1 MYGSPVN
8 VARIRVIGVGGG
20 GNNAVDRMID
30 AGIKSA
36 EFVAMN
42 TDYQALIR
50 SKAELKIQLGAELT
64 KGLGAGADP
73 SIGEKAAQ
81 ESIDQIKEVLQD
93 NDLVFITAG
102 MGGGTGTGAAPVV
115 ASIARE
121 MGILTVAV
129 VTKPFNFEGKK
140 RMENA
145 EKGIENL
152 RQYVDTLVI
161 IPNEKLLSV
170 VPKGTP
176 IVKAFQVAD
185 DVLRQGIQ
193 GISDLIVNPALINLD
208 FNDVRTVMSDKG
220 LAHMGIGC
228 GEGENRTLEAVR
240 QAVQSPLLE
249 TDIEGATGVII
260 NVTGG
265 LDISLSEV
273 AEASK
278 LVQDVVDSSANI
290 IFGAGVDEELGDKVV
305 VTIRIPKREFAQE
318 ENVLLAE
325 LLITPEEEDEEN
337 SEPAESSELLD
348 MESEEE
354 YVQVEFE
361 GESHSLSESITA
373 KELHHMGSVLS
384 RKEVPIEEEV
394 KAAETICKLHD
405 SPMLQEIEK
414 VAGGRVHELLER
426 VMNQA
431 PKAVQSG
438 NFDYSKFIKI

>member
-193 GISDLIVNPALINLD
+193 GISDLIDNPALINLD

-220 LAHMGIGC
+220 LTHMSIGC
-228 GEGENRTLEAVR
+228 GEGENRSLEAVR
-240 QAVQSPLLE
+240 HAIQSPLLE

-305 VTIRIPKREFAQE
+305 VTIIATGFNGHTQRTPEFDMGAKLFDANAFQATAE
-318 ENVLLAE
+318 ENKKEDLNSIRAE
-325 LLITPEEEDEEN
+325 IAA
-337 SEPAESSELLD
+337 EPASAPAREPVMAGARTGEVNSSRMD
-348 MESEEE
+348 TGDKDIP
-354 YVQVEFE
+354 EF
-361 GESHSLSESITA
+361 LRMIR
-373 KELHHMGSVLS
+373 S
-384 RKEVPIEEEV
+384 R
-394 KAAETICKLHD
+394 
-405 SPMLQEIEK
+405 S
-414 VAGGRVHELLER
+414 
-426 VMNQA
+426 N
-431 PKAVQSG
+431 
-438 NFDYSKFIKI
+438 

>member
-305 VTIRIPKREFAQE
+305 VTIIATGFNGHTQRTPEFDMGAKLFDANAFQATAE
-318 ENVLLAE
+318 ENKKEDLNSIRAE
-325 LLITPEEEDEEN
+325 IAAKPAPAPAREPVMAGARTGEVNSSRMDTGDKDIPEF
-337 SEPAESSELLD
+337 LR
-348 MESEEE
+348 M
-354 YVQVEFE
+354 
-361 GESHSLSESITA
+361 IR
-373 KELHHMGSVLS
+373 S
-384 RKEVPIEEEV
+384 R
-394 KAAETICKLHD
+394 
-405 SPMLQEIEK
+405 S
-414 VAGGRVHELLER
+414 
-426 VMNQA
+426 N
-431 PKAVQSG
+431 
-438 NFDYSKFIKI
+438 

>member
-121 MGILTVAV
+121 MGIITVAV

-305 VTIRIPKREFAQE
+305 VTIIATGFNGHTQRTPEFDMGAKLFDANAFHATAE
-318 ENVLLAE
+318 ENKKEDLNSIRAE
-325 LLITPEEEDEEN
+325 IAA
-337 SEPAESSELLD
+337 EPAPAPAREPVMAGARTGEVNSSRMD
-348 MESEEE
+348 TGDKDIP
-354 YVQVEFE
+354 EF
-361 GESHSLSESITA
+361 LRMIR
-373 KELHHMGSVLS
+373 S
-384 RKEVPIEEEV
+384 R
-394 KAAETICKLHD
+394 
-405 SPMLQEIEK
+405 S
-414 VAGGRVHELLER
+414 
-426 VMNQA
+426 N
-431 PKAVQSG
+431 
-438 NFDYSKFIKI
+438 

>member
-305 VTIRIPKREFAQE
+305 VTIIATGFNGHTQR
-318 ENVLLAE
+318 
-325 LLITPEEEDEEN
+325 TPEFDMGAKLFDANAFHTTAEESKKEDLN
-337 SEPAESSELLD
+337 SIRAEIAAESAPAPAREPVMAGARTGEVNSSRMD
-348 MESEEE
+348 TGDKDIP
-354 YVQVEFE
+354 EF
-361 GESHSLSESITA
+361 LRMIR
-373 KELHHMGSVLS
+373 S
-384 RKEVPIEEEV
+384 R
-394 KAAETICKLHD
+394 
-405 SPMLQEIEK
+405 S
-414 VAGGRVHELLER
+414 
-426 VMNQA
+426 N
-431 PKAVQSG
+431 
-438 NFDYSKFIKI
+438 

>member
-265 LDISLSEV
+265 LDLSLSEV

-305 VTIRIPKREFAQE
+305 VTIIATGFNGHTQRTPEFDMGAKLFDANAFQATAE
-318 ENVLLAE
+318 ENKKEDLNSIRAE
-325 LLITPEEEDEEN
+325 IAA
-337 SEPAESSELLD
+337 EPAPAPAREPVMAGARTGEVNSSRMD
-348 MESEEE
+348 TGDKDIP
-354 YVQVEFE
+354 EF
-361 GESHSLSESITA
+361 LRMIR
-373 KELHHMGSVLS
+373 S
-384 RKEVPIEEEV
+384 R
-394 KAAETICKLHD
+394 
-405 SPMLQEIEK
+405 S
-414 VAGGRVHELLER
+414 
-426 VMNQA
+426 N
-431 PKAVQSG
+431 
-438 NFDYSKFIKI
+438 

>member
-64 KGLGAGADP
+64 KGLGAGAEP

-305 VTIRIPKREFAQE
+305 VTIIATGFNGHTQRTPEFDMGAKLFDANAFQATAE
-318 ENVLLAE
+318 ENKKEDLNSIRAE
-325 LLITPEEEDEEN
+325 IAA
-337 SEPAESSELLD
+337 EPAPAPAREPVMAGARTGEVNSSRMD
-348 MESEEE
+348 TGDKDIP
-354 YVQVEFE
+354 EF
-361 GESHSLSESITA
+361 LRMIR
-373 KELHHMGSVLS
+373 S
-384 RKEVPIEEEV
+384 R
-394 KAAETICKLHD
+394 
-405 SPMLQEIEK
+405 S
-414 VAGGRVHELLER
+414 
-426 VMNQA
+426 N
-431 PKAVQSG
+431 
-438 NFDYSKFIKI
+438 

>member
-8 VARIRVIGVGGG
+8 VARIRGIGVGGG

-36 EFVAMN
+36 EFVAMK

-305 VTIRIPKREFAQE
+305 VTIIATGFNGHTQRTPEFDMGAKLFDANAFQATAE
-318 ENVLLAE
+318 ENKKEDLNSIRAE
-325 LLITPEEEDEEN
+325 IAA
-337 SEPAESSELLD
+337 EPAPAPAREPVMAGARTGEVNSSRMD
-348 MESEEE
+348 TGDKDIP
-354 YVQVEFE
+354 EF
-361 GESHSLSESITA
+361 LRMIR
-373 KELHHMGSVLS
+373 S
-384 RKEVPIEEEV
+384 R
-394 KAAETICKLHD
+394 
-405 SPMLQEIEK
+405 S
-414 VAGGRVHELLER
+414 
-426 VMNQA
+426 N
-431 PKAVQSG
+431 
-438 NFDYSKFIKI
+438 

>member
-290 IFGAGVDEELGDKVV
+290 IFGAGVDDELGDKVV
-305 VTIRIPKREFAQE
+305 VTIIATGFNGHTQRTPEFDMGAKLFDANAFQATAE
-318 ENVLLAE
+318 ENKKEDLNSIRAE
-325 LLITPEEEDEEN
+325 IAA
-337 SEPAESSELLD
+337 EPAPAPAREPVMAGARTGEVNSSRMD
-348 MESEEE
+348 TGDKDIP
-354 YVQVEFE
+354 EF
-361 GESHSLSESITA
+361 LRMIR
-373 KELHHMGSVLS
+373 S
-384 RKEVPIEEEV
+384 R
-394 KAAETICKLHD
+394 
-405 SPMLQEIEK
+405 S
-414 VAGGRVHELLER
+414 
-426 VMNQA
+426 N
-431 PKAVQSG
+431 
-438 NFDYSKFIKI
+438 

>member
-305 VTIRIPKREFAQE
+305 VTIIATGFNGHTQRTPEFDMGAKLFDANAFQATAE
-318 ENVLLAE
+318 ENKKEDLNSIRAE
-325 LLITPEEEDEEN
+325 IAA
-337 SEPAESSELLD
+337 EPAPAREPV
-348 MESEEE
+348 MA
-354 YVQVEFE
+354 
-361 GESHSLSESITA
+361 GART
-373 KELHHMGSVLS
+373 
-384 RKEVPIEEEV
+384 EEV
-394 KAAETICKLHD
+394 NSSRMDTGDKDIPEFLRMIR
-405 SPMLQEIEK
+405 S
-414 VAGGRVHELLER
+414 RS
-426 VMNQA
+426 N
-431 PKAVQSG
+431 
-438 NFDYSKFIKI
+438 

>member
-305 VTIRIPKREFAQE
+305 VTIIATGFNGHTQRTPEFDMGAKLFDANAFQATAE
-318 ENVLLAE
+318 ENKKEDLNSIRAE
-325 LLITPEEEDEEN
+325 IAA
-337 SEPAESSELLD
+337 EPAPAPAREPVIAGARTGEVNSSRMD
-348 MESEEE
+348 TGDKDIP
-354 YVQVEFE
+354 EF
-361 GESHSLSESITA
+361 LRMIR
-373 KELHHMGSVLS
+373 S
-384 RKEVPIEEEV
+384 R
-394 KAAETICKLHD
+394 
-405 SPMLQEIEK
+405 S
-414 VAGGRVHELLER
+414 
-426 VMNQA
+426 N
-431 PKAVQSG
+431 
-438 NFDYSKFIKI
+438 

>member
-121 MGILTVAV
+121 RGILTVAV

-305 VTIRIPKREFAQE
+305 VTIIATGFNGHTQRTPEFDMGAKLFDANAFHATAE
-318 ENVLLAE
+318 ENKKEDLNSIRAE
-325 LLITPEEEDEEN
+325 IAA
-337 SEPAESSELLD
+337 EPAPAREPVMAGARTGEVNSSRMD
-348 MESEEE
+348 TGDKDIP
-354 YVQVEFE
+354 EF
-361 GESHSLSESITA
+361 LRMIR
-373 KELHHMGSVLS
+373 S
-384 RKEVPIEEEV
+384 R
-394 KAAETICKLHD
+394 
-405 SPMLQEIEK
+405 S
-414 VAGGRVHELLER
+414 
-426 VMNQA
+426 N
-431 PKAVQSG
+431 
-438 NFDYSKFIKI
+438 

>member
-305 VTIRIPKREFAQE
+305 VTIIATGFNGHTQRTPEFDMGAKLFDANAFHATAE
-318 ENVLLAE
+318 ENKKEDLNSIRAE
-325 LLITPEEEDEEN
+325 IAA
-337 SEPAESSELLD
+337 EPAPAPAREPVMAGARTGEVNSSRMDTGDKEIP
-348 MESEEE
+348 
-354 YVQVEFE
+354 EF
-361 GESHSLSESITA
+361 LRMIR
-373 KELHHMGSVLS
+373 S
-384 RKEVPIEEEV
+384 R
-394 KAAETICKLHD
+394 
-405 SPMLQEIEK
+405 S
-414 VAGGRVHELLER
+414 
-426 VMNQA
+426 N
-431 PKAVQSG
+431 
-438 NFDYSKFIKI
+438 

>member
-305 VTIRIPKREFAQE
+305 VTIIATGFNGHTQR
-318 ENVLLAE
+318 
-325 LLITPEEEDEEN
+325 TPEFDMGAKLFDANAFQATAEESKKEDLN
-337 SEPAESSELLD
+337 SIRAEIAAESAPAPAREPVMAGARTGEVNSSRMD
-348 MESEEE
+348 TGDKDIP
-354 YVQVEFE
+354 EF
-361 GESHSLSESITA
+361 LRMIR
-373 KELHHMGSVLS
+373 S
-384 RKEVPIEEEV
+384 R
-394 KAAETICKLHD
+394 
-405 SPMLQEIEK
+405 S
-414 VAGGRVHELLER
+414 
-426 VMNQA
+426 N
-431 PKAVQSG
+431 
-438 NFDYSKFIKI
+438 

>member
-305 VTIRIPKREFAQE
+305 VTIIATGFNGHTQRTPEFDMGAKLFDANAFQATAE
-318 ENVLLAE
+318 ENKKEDLNSIRAE
-325 LLITPEEEDEEN
+325 IAA
-337 SEPAESSELLD
+337 EPAPAPAREPVMAGARIGEVNSSRMD
-348 MESEEE
+348 TGDKDIP
-354 YVQVEFE
+354 EF
-361 GESHSLSESITA
+361 LRMIR
-373 KELHHMGSVLS
+373 S
-384 RKEVPIEEEV
+384 R
-394 KAAETICKLHD
+394 
-405 SPMLQEIEK
+405 S
-414 VAGGRVHELLER
+414 
-426 VMNQA
+426 N
-431 PKAVQSG
+431 
-438 NFDYSKFIKI
+438 

>member
-305 VTIRIPKREFAQE
+305 VTIIATGFNGHTQRTPEFDMGAKLFDANAFQATAE
-318 ENVLLAE
+318 ENKKEDLNAIRAE
-325 LLITPEEEDEEN
+325 IAA
-337 SEPAESSELLD
+337 EPAPAPAREPVMAGARTGEVNSSRMD
-348 MESEEE
+348 TGDKDIP
-354 YVQVEFE
+354 EF
-361 GESHSLSESITA
+361 LRMIR
-373 KELHHMGSVLS
+373 S
-384 RKEVPIEEEV
+384 R
-394 KAAETICKLHD
+394 
-405 SPMLQEIEK
+405 S
-414 VAGGRVHELLER
+414 
-426 VMNQA
+426 N
-431 PKAVQSG
+431 
-438 NFDYSKFIKI
+438 

>member
-305 VTIRIPKREFAQE
+305 VTIIATGFNGHPQRTPEFDMGAKLFDANAFQATAE
-318 ENVLLAE
+318 ENKKEDLNSIRAE
-325 LLITPEEEDEEN
+325 IAA
-337 SEPAESSELLD
+337 EPAPAPARAPVMAGARTGEVNSSRMD
-348 MESEEE
+348 TGDKDIP
-354 YVQVEFE
+354 EF
-361 GESHSLSESITA
+361 LRMIR
-373 KELHHMGSVLS
+373 S
-384 RKEVPIEEEV
+384 R
-394 KAAETICKLHD
+394 
-405 SPMLQEIEK
+405 S
-414 VAGGRVHELLER
+414 
-426 VMNQA
+426 N
-431 PKAVQSG
+431 
-438 NFDYSKFIKI
+438 

>member
-305 VTIRIPKREFAQE
+305 VTIIATGFNGHTQR
-318 ENVLLAE
+318 
-325 LLITPEEEDEEN
+325 TPEFDMGAKLFDANAFHATAEESKKEDLN
-337 SEPAESSELLD
+337 SIRAEIAAEPAPAREPV
-348 MESEEE
+348 MA
-354 YVQVEFE
+354 
-361 GESHSLSESITA
+361 GART
-373 KELHHMGSVLS
+373 
-384 RKEVPIEEEV
+384 EEV
-394 KAAETICKLHD
+394 NSSRMDTGDKDIPEFLRMIR
-405 SPMLQEIEK
+405 S
-414 VAGGRVHELLER
+414 RS
-426 VMNQA
+426 N
-431 PKAVQSG
+431 
-438 NFDYSKFIKI
+438 

>member
-115 ASIARE
+115 ASVARE

-305 VTIRIPKREFAQE
+305 VTIIATGFNGHTQR
-318 ENVLLAE
+318 
-325 LLITPEEEDEEN
+325 TPEFDMGAKLFDANAFHATAEESKKEDLN
-337 SEPAESSELLD
+337 SIRAEIAAEPAPAPAREPVMAGARTGEVNSSRMD
-348 MESEEE
+348 TGDKDIP
-354 YVQVEFE
+354 EF
-361 GESHSLSESITA
+361 LRMIR
-373 KELHHMGSVLS
+373 S
-384 RKEVPIEEEV
+384 R
-394 KAAETICKLHD
+394 
-405 SPMLQEIEK
+405 S
-414 VAGGRVHELLER
+414 
-426 VMNQA
+426 N
-431 PKAVQSG
+431 
-438 NFDYSKFIKI
+438 

>member
-305 VTIRIPKREFAQE
+305 VTIIATGFNGHTQRTPEFDMGAKLFDANAFQATAE
-318 ENVLLAE
+318 ENKKEDLNSIRAE
-325 LLITPEEEDEEN
+325 IAA
-337 SEPAESSELLD
+337 EPALAREPVMAGARTGEVNSSRMD
-348 MESEEE
+348 TGDKDIP
-354 YVQVEFE
+354 EF
-361 GESHSLSESITA
+361 LRMIR
-373 KELHHMGSVLS
+373 S
-384 RKEVPIEEEV
+384 R
-394 KAAETICKLHD
+394 
-405 SPMLQEIEK
+405 S
-414 VAGGRVHELLER
+414 
-426 VMNQA
+426 N
-431 PKAVQSG
+431 
-438 NFDYSKFIKI
+438 

>member
-305 VTIRIPKREFAQE
+305 VTIIATGFNGHTQR
-318 ENVLLAE
+318 
-325 LLITPEEEDEEN
+325 TPEFDMGAKLFDANAFHATAEESKKEDLN
-337 SEPAESSELLD
+337 SIRAEIAAEPAPAREPVMAGARTGEVNSSRMD
-348 MESEEE
+348 TGDKDIP
-354 YVQVEFE
+354 EF
-361 GESHSLSESITA
+361 LRMIR
-373 KELHHMGSVLS
+373 S
-384 RKEVPIEEEV
+384 R
-394 KAAETICKLHD
+394 
-405 SPMLQEIEK
+405 S
-414 VAGGRVHELLER
+414 
-426 VMNQA
+426 N
-431 PKAVQSG
+431 
-438 NFDYSKFIKI
+438 

>member
-305 VTIRIPKREFAQE
+305 VTIIATGFNGHTQRTPEFDMGAKLFDANAFQATVE
-318 ENVLLAE
+318 ENKKEDLNSVRAE
-325 LLITPEEEDEEN
+325 IAA
-337 SEPAESSELLD
+337 EPAPAPARESVMAGARTGEVNSSR
-348 MESEEE
+348 METGDKDIP
-354 YVQVEFE
+354 EF
-361 GESHSLSESITA
+361 LRMIR
-373 KELHHMGSVLS
+373 S
-384 RKEVPIEEEV
+384 R
-394 KAAETICKLHD
+394 
-405 SPMLQEIEK
+405 S
-414 VAGGRVHELLER
+414 
-426 VMNQA
+426 N
-431 PKAVQSG
+431 
-438 NFDYSKFIKI
+438 

>member
-73 SIGEKAAQ
+73 SIGEKVAQ

-305 VTIRIPKREFAQE
+305 VTIIATGFNGHTQRTPEFDMGAKLFDANAFHATAE
-318 ENVLLAE
+318 ENKKEDLNSIRAE
-325 LLITPEEEDEEN
+325 IAA
-337 SEPAESSELLD
+337 EPAPAPAREPVMAGARTGEVNSSRMD
-348 MESEEE
+348 TGDKDIP
-354 YVQVEFE
+354 EF
-361 GESHSLSESITA
+361 LRMIR
-373 KELHHMGSVLS
+373 S
-384 RKEVPIEEEV
+384 R
-394 KAAETICKLHD
+394 
-405 SPMLQEIEK
+405 S
-414 VAGGRVHELLER
+414 
-426 VMNQA
+426 N
-431 PKAVQSG
+431 
-438 NFDYSKFIKI
+438 

>member
-305 VTIRIPKREFAQE
+305 VTIIATGFNGHTQRTPEFDMGAKLFDANAFHATAE
-318 ENVLLAE
+318 ENKKEDLNSIRAE
-325 LLITPEEEDEEN
+325 IAA
-337 SEPAESSELLD
+337 EPAPAPAREPVMAGARTGEVNSSRID
-348 MESEEE
+348 TGDKDIP
-354 YVQVEFE
+354 EF
-361 GESHSLSESITA
+361 LRMIR
-373 KELHHMGSVLS
+373 S
-384 RKEVPIEEEV
+384 R
-394 KAAETICKLHD
+394 
-405 SPMLQEIEK
+405 S
-414 VAGGRVHELLER
+414 
-426 VMNQA
+426 N
-431 PKAVQSG
+431 
-438 NFDYSKFIKI
+438 

>member
-305 VTIRIPKREFAQE
+305 VTIIATGFNGHTQRTPEFDMGAKLFHSNAFHATAE
-318 ENVLLAE
+318 ENKKEDLNSIRAE
-325 LLITPEEEDEEN
+325 IAA
-337 SEPAESSELLD
+337 EPAPAPAREPVMAGARTGEVNSSRMD
-348 MESEEE
+348 TGDKDIP
-354 YVQVEFE
+354 EF
-361 GESHSLSESITA
+361 LRMIR
-373 KELHHMGSVLS
+373 S
-384 RKEVPIEEEV
+384 R
-394 KAAETICKLHD
+394 
-405 SPMLQEIEK
+405 S
-414 VAGGRVHELLER
+414 
-426 VMNQA
+426 N
-431 PKAVQSG
+431 
-438 NFDYSKFIKI
+438 

>member
-305 VTIRIPKREFAQE
+305 VTIIATGFNGHTQRTPEFDMGAKLFDANAFQATTE
-318 ENVLLAE
+318 ENKKEDLNSIRAE
-325 LLITPEEEDEEN
+325 IAA
-337 SEPAESSELLD
+337 EPAPAPAREPVMAGARTGEVNSSRMD
-348 MESEEE
+348 TGDKDIP
-354 YVQVEFE
+354 EF
-361 GESHSLSESITA
+361 LRMIR
-373 KELHHMGSVLS
+373 S
-384 RKEVPIEEEV
+384 R
-394 KAAETICKLHD
+394 
-405 SPMLQEIEK
+405 S
-414 VAGGRVHELLER
+414 
-426 VMNQA
+426 N
-431 PKAVQSG
+431 
-438 NFDYSKFIKI
+438 

>member
-1 MYGSPVN
+1 MLEFDNEKEITGAN
-8 VARIRVIGVGGG
+8 MKVIGVGGG

-305 VTIRIPKREFAQE
+305 VTIIATGFNGHTQRTPEFDMGAKLFDANAFQATAE
-318 ENVLLAE
+318 ENKKEDLNSIRAE
-325 LLITPEEEDEEN
+325 IAA
-337 SEPAESSELLD
+337 EPAPAPAREPVMAGARTGEVNSSRMD
-348 MESEEE
+348 TGDKDIP
-354 YVQVEFE
+354 EF
-361 GESHSLSESITA
+361 LRMIR
-373 KELHHMGSVLS
+373 S
-384 RKEVPIEEEV
+384 R
-394 KAAETICKLHD
+394 
-405 SPMLQEIEK
+405 S
-414 VAGGRVHELLER
+414 
-426 VMNQA
+426 N
-431 PKAVQSG
+431 
-438 NFDYSKFIKI
+438 

>member
-305 VTIRIPKREFAQE
+305 VTIIATGFNGHTQRTPEFDMGAKLFDANAFQATAE
-318 ENVLLAE
+318 ENKKEDLNSIRAE
-325 LLITPEEEDEEN
+325 IAAAPAPAPAREPVMAGARTGEVNSSRMDTGDKDIPEF
-337 SEPAESSELLD
+337 LR
-348 MESEEE
+348 M
-354 YVQVEFE
+354 
-361 GESHSLSESITA
+361 IR
-373 KELHHMGSVLS
+373 S
-384 RKEVPIEEEV
+384 R
-394 KAAETICKLHD
+394 
-405 SPMLQEIEK
+405 S
-414 VAGGRVHELLER
+414 
-426 VMNQA
+426 N
-431 PKAVQSG
+431 
-438 NFDYSKFIKI
+438 

>member
-305 VTIRIPKREFAQE
+305 VTIIATGFNGHTQR
-318 ENVLLAE
+318 
-325 LLITPEEEDEEN
+325 TPEFDMGAKLFDANAFQATAEESKKEDLSSIRAEIAA
-337 SEPAESSELLD
+337 EPAPAPAREPVMAGARTGEVNSSRMD
-348 MESEEE
+348 TGDKDIP
-354 YVQVEFE
+354 EF
-361 GESHSLSESITA
+361 LRMIR
-373 KELHHMGSVLS
+373 S
-384 RKEVPIEEEV
+384 R
-394 KAAETICKLHD
+394 
-405 SPMLQEIEK
+405 S
-414 VAGGRVHELLER
+414 
-426 VMNQA
+426 N
-431 PKAVQSG
+431 
-438 NFDYSKFIKI
+438 

>member
-20 GNNAVDRMID
+20 GNNAGDRMID

-81 ESIDQIKEVLQD
+81 ESIEQIKEVLQD

-115 ASIARE
+115 ASLARE

-129 VTKPFNFEGKK
+129 VTKPFNFEGKR

-208 FNDVRTVMSDKG
+208 FNDVRTVMSNKG

-305 VTIRIPKREFAQE
+305 VTIIASGFNGHVQRTPEFDMGAKLFDASAFQASVE
-318 ENVLLAE
+318 ENKKDDLNAVRAE
-325 LLITPEEEDEEN
+325 IVQPETPVREPVMAGARQGEVN
-337 SEPAESSELLD
+337 SSRMDTGDKDIP
-348 MESEEE
+348 
-354 YVQVEFE
+354 EF
-361 GESHSLSESITA
+361 LRMIR
-373 KELHHMGSVLS
+373 S
-384 RKEVPIEEEV
+384 R
-394 KAAETICKLHD
+394 
-405 SPMLQEIEK
+405 S
-414 VAGGRVHELLER
+414 
-426 VMNQA
+426 N
-431 PKAVQSG
+431 
-438 NFDYSKFIKI
+438 

>member
-73 SIGEKAAQ
+73 SIGERAAQ

-305 VTIRIPKREFAQE
+305 VTIIATGFNGHTQRTPEFDMGAKLFDANAFQATAE
-318 ENVLLAE
+318 ENKKEDLSSIRAE
-325 LLITPEEEDEEN
+325 IAA
-337 SEPAESSELLD
+337 EPAPAPAREPVMAGARTGEVNSSRMD
-348 MESEEE
+348 TGDKDIP
-354 YVQVEFE
+354 EF
-361 GESHSLSESITA
+361 LRMIR
-373 KELHHMGSVLS
+373 S
-384 RKEVPIEEEV
+384 R
-394 KAAETICKLHD
+394 
-405 SPMLQEIEK
+405 S
-414 VAGGRVHELLER
+414 
-426 VMNQA
+426 N
-431 PKAVQSG
+431 
-438 NFDYSKFIKI
+438 

>member
-115 ASIARE
+115 ASLARE

-129 VTKPFNFEGKK
+129 VTKPFNFEGKR

-208 FNDVRTVMSDKG
+208 FNDVRTVMSNKG

-305 VTIRIPKREFAQE
+305 VTIIATGFNGHVQRTPEFDMGAKLFDASAFQASVE
-318 ENVLLAE
+318 ENKKDDLNAVRAE
-325 LLITPEEEDEEN
+325 IVQPETPVREPVMAGARQGEVN
-337 SEPAESSELLD
+337 SSRMDTGDKDIP
-348 MESEEE
+348 
-354 YVQVEFE
+354 EF
-361 GESHSLSESITA
+361 LRMIR
-373 KELHHMGSVLS
+373 S
-384 RKEVPIEEEV
+384 R
-394 KAAETICKLHD
+394 
-405 SPMLQEIEK
+405 S
-414 VAGGRVHELLER
+414 
-426 VMNQA
+426 N
-431 PKAVQSG
+431 
-438 NFDYSKFIKI
+438 

>member
-305 VTIRIPKREFAQE
+305 VTIIATGFNGHTQRTPEFDMGAKLFDANAFQATAE
-318 ENVLLAE
+318 ENKKEDLNFIRAE
-325 LLITPEEEDEEN
+325 IAA
-337 SEPAESSELLD
+337 EPAPAPAREPVMAGARTGEVNSSRMD
-348 MESEEE
+348 TGDKDIP
-354 YVQVEFE
+354 EF
-361 GESHSLSESITA
+361 LRMIR
-373 KELHHMGSVLS
+373 S
-384 RKEVPIEEEV
+384 R
-394 KAAETICKLHD
+394 
-405 SPMLQEIEK
+405 S
-414 VAGGRVHELLER
+414 
-426 VMNQA
+426 N
-431 PKAVQSG
+431 
-438 NFDYSKFIKI
+438 

>member
-305 VTIRIPKREFAQE
+305 VTIIATGFNGHTQRTPEFDMGAKLFDANAFQATAE
-318 ENVLLAE
+318 ENKKEDLNSIRAE
-325 LLITPEEEDEEN
+325 I
-337 SEPAESSELLD
+337 
-348 MESEEE
+348 
-354 YVQVEFE
+354 
-361 GESHSLSESITA
+361 
-373 KELHHMGSVLS
+373 
-384 RKEVPIEEEV
+384 
-394 KAAETICKLHD
+394 AAE
-405 SPMLQEIEK
+405 PVPAPAREPVM
-414 VAGGRVHELLER
+414 AGARTGEVNSSRMDTGDKDIPEFLR
-426 VMNQA
+426 MIRSRSN
-431 PKAVQSG
+431 
-438 NFDYSKFIKI
+438 

>member
-305 VTIRIPKREFAQE
+305 VTIIATGFNGHTQRTPEFDMGAKLFDANAFQATAE
-318 ENVLLAE
+318 ENKKEDLNSIRAE
-325 LLITPEEEDEEN
+325 IAA
-337 SEPAESSELLD
+337 EPAPVREPVMAGARTGEVNSSRMD
-348 MESEEE
+348 TGDKDIP
-354 YVQVEFE
+354 EF
-361 GESHSLSESITA
+361 LRMIR
-373 KELHHMGSVLS
+373 S
-384 RKEVPIEEEV
+384 R
-394 KAAETICKLHD
+394 
-405 SPMLQEIEK
+405 S
-414 VAGGRVHELLER
+414 
-426 VMNQA
+426 N
-431 PKAVQSG
+431 
-438 NFDYSKFIKI
+438 

>member
-305 VTIRIPKREFAQE
+305 VTIIATGFNGHTQRTPEFDMGAKLFDANAFQSTAE
-318 ENVLLAE
+318 ENKKEDLNSIRAE
-325 LLITPEEEDEEN
+325 IAA
-337 SEPAESSELLD
+337 EPAPAPAREPVMAGARTGEVNSSRMD
-348 MESEEE
+348 TGDKDIP
-354 YVQVEFE
+354 EF
-361 GESHSLSESITA
+361 LRMIR
-373 KELHHMGSVLS
+373 S
-384 RKEVPIEEEV
+384 R
-394 KAAETICKLHD
+394 
-405 SPMLQEIEK
+405 S
-414 VAGGRVHELLER
+414 
-426 VMNQA
+426 N
-431 PKAVQSG
+431 
-438 NFDYSKFIKI
+438 

>member
-129 VTKPFNFEGKK
+129 VTKPFNFEGRK

-305 VTIRIPKREFAQE
+305 VTIIATGFNGHTQRTPEFDMGAKLFDANAFHATAE
-318 ENVLLAE
+318 ENKKEDLNSIRAE
-325 LLITPEEEDEEN
+325 IAA
-337 SEPAESSELLD
+337 EPAPAPAREPVMAGARTGEVNSSRMD
-348 MESEEE
+348 TGDKDIP
-354 YVQVEFE
+354 EF
-361 GESHSLSESITA
+361 LRMIR
-373 KELHHMGSVLS
+373 S
-384 RKEVPIEEEV
+384 R
-394 KAAETICKLHD
+394 
-405 SPMLQEIEK
+405 S
-414 VAGGRVHELLER
+414 
-426 VMNQA
+426 N
-431 PKAVQSG
+431 
-438 NFDYSKFIKI
+438 

>member
-305 VTIRIPKREFAQE
+305 VTIIATGFNGHTQRTPEFDMGAKLFDANAFLATAE
-318 ENVLLAE
+318 ENKKEDLNSIRAE
-325 LLITPEEEDEEN
+325 IAA
-337 SEPAESSELLD
+337 EPAPAPAREPVMAGARTGEVNSSRMD
-348 MESEEE
+348 TGDKDIP
-354 YVQVEFE
+354 EF
-361 GESHSLSESITA
+361 LRMIR
-373 KELHHMGSVLS
+373 S
-384 RKEVPIEEEV
+384 R
-394 KAAETICKLHD
+394 
-405 SPMLQEIEK
+405 S
-414 VAGGRVHELLER
+414 
-426 VMNQA
+426 N
-431 PKAVQSG
+431 
-438 NFDYSKFIKI
+438 